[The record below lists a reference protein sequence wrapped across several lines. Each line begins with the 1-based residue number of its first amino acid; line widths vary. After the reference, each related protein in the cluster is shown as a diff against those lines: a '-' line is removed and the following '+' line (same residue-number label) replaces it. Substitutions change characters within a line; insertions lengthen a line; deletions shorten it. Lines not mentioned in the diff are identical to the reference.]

1 MNMLTTWDPEITQ
14 ELTDTERLLW
24 AGQPRQGIVLRP
36 SDAFMIP
43 FSLFWG
49 GFSLFWE
56 AGVILEGA
64 PWFFV
69 LWGVPFVLVGLYLI
83 AGRFLWDARR
93 RSRTF
98 YGLTDQR
105 AIIVSNGTSRKVT
118 SLNLKTLSE
127 ISLTEKSDGTGTIT
141 FGPMNLLAWWSG
153 GTNWPGAPQGPP
165 SFEMVQDAE
174 EVYDILRQAQ
184 SEST

>member
-1 MNMLTTWDPEITQ
+1 MDLLQAEESAITV
-14 ELTDTERLLW
+14 ELAGGERLLW

-49 GFSLFWE
+49 GFAIFWE
-56 AGVILEGA
+56 AGVIASGA

-69 LWGVPFVLVGLYLI
+69 LWGIPFVVVGLYLI
-83 AGRFLWDARR
+83 VGRFFWDARR

-98 YGLTDQR
+98 YALSDQR
-105 AIIVSNGTSRKVT
+105 VIIISGGTSRKVT
-118 SLNLKTLSE
+118 SLNLRTLSD

-141 FGPMNLLAWWSG
+141 FGPTHPLAGWG
-153 GTNWPGAPQGPP
+153 NGTTWPGAPQGPP
-165 SFEMVQDAE
+165 SFEMISDAKDVSSLVRQVQS
-174 EVYDILRQAQ
+174 Q
-184 SEST
+184 T